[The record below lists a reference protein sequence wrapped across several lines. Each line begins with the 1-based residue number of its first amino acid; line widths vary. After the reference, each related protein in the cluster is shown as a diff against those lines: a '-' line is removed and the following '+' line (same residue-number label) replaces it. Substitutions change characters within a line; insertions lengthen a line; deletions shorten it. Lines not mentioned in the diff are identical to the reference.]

1 MKAIFAAALL
11 VVGGIAFAEEQAA
24 PANAGSGIV
33 VKADSSGANPVS
45 DKPAAPPENAPPD
58 KKAPSKNDKP
68 AKAPT
73 NTPDEKPLPG
83 DKKHVADEAKLP
95 TPEELIKKIKAM
107 DAEKSKKSK
116 IAYFDLSARPI
127 TEAPAGFSLFG
138 DDGSMTLRS
147 IINRLHQARDDKDI
161 KGVLITLGEG
171 GVNFSQAQELRGALK
186 DLTKAGKTSYVYA
199 DGYDTDT
206 YIVASGAKHIC
217 MLEGGEIMIPGVGL
231 EATFYKGLFDKI
243 GVKADY
249 VQIGEFK
256 GADEE
261 YTRTEASPELKG
273 ELTKLTNSLYEQ
285 IVGVISTSRG
295 ISKDDVKSIIDQT
308 ILAGPA
314 AKQAKLVD
322 DLTDQ
327 DSLRGLISKD
337 VGNDIDLL
345 ADYGSTRE
353 AADLSNPTA
362 LFSLLMKKPAPEST
376 NPQVALIYAEGVIV
390 DGEAG
395 DGLFSE
401 GGVGSDTM
409 RKAMRIAAR
418 DENIKA
424 IVIRID
430 SPGGSALASE
440 VMWQAVRH
448 AAEKKPVIISIGSM
462 AASGG
467 YYLASAGDKIF
478 ADPSAIVGSIGVVGG
493 KFVFKGVYDWSGI
506 HTEAFSKGKNAGLF
520 SSSEPWDDRQKLM
533 VTKWMEGTY
542 KQFTERVMKTRGGK
556 IKDIDKVAR
565 GRIFVA
571 SEAKDLGMV
580 DEIGGIDEALTYA
593 AKDVGLEPGKYDVR
607 IVPAPKSLG
616 DLIMGGGAEAAY
628 PFKPTIQISPD
639 SVLNAVSPELRQ
651 TIARELQMVRMLQ
664 ERPVVLMSPYN
675 VTIR

>member
-1 MKAIFAAALL
+1 
-11 VVGGIAFAEEQAA
+11 
-24 PANAGSGIV
+24 
-33 VKADSSGANPVS
+33 
-45 DKPAAPPENAPPD
+45 
-58 KKAPSKNDKP
+58 
-68 AKAPT
+68 
-73 NTPDEKPLPG
+73 
-83 DKKHVADEAKLP
+83 
-95 TPEELIKKIKAM
+95 
-107 DAEKSKKSK
+107 
-116 IAYFDLSARPI
+116 
-127 TEAPAGFSLFG
+127 
-138 DDGSMTLRS
+138 MTLRS
-147 IINRLHQARDDKDI
+147 IIERLHQVRDDKEM
-161 KGVLITLGEG
+161 KGALILLGEG
-171 GVNFSQAQELRGALK
+171 GVNFSQAQELRNALR
-186 DLTKAGKTSYVYA
+186 DLTKAGKSTYVYA

-206 YIVASGAKHIC
+206 YIVASGAKHVC

-231 EATFYKGLFDKI
+231 EATFYKGLFDKV

-273 ELTKLTNSLYEQ
+273 ELTKLTNSLYDQ
-285 IVGVISTSRG
+285 IVETIASSRK
-295 ISKDDVKSIIDQT
+295 ISKDDVKAIIDET
-308 ILAGPA
+308 ILTGPA
-314 AKQAKLVD
+314 AKEKGLVD
-322 DLTDQ
+322 ELTDQ
-327 DSLRGLISKD
+327 DDLRKLIAKD
-337 VGNDIDLL
+337 IGNDIDLV
-345 ADYGSTRE
+345 ADYGRTRE
-353 AADLSNPTA
+353 QADLSSPMA
-362 LFSLLMKKPAPEST
+362 IFSLLMKKPEPQTSK
-376 NPQVALIYAEGVIV
+376 PQVALIYAEGVIV

-395 DGLFSE
+395 DGLFSQD
-401 GGVGSDTM
+401 GVGSDTM

-493 KFVFKGVYDWSGI
+493 KFVFKGVYEWAGI
-506 HTEAFSKGKNAGLF
+506 NAEAFSKGKNAGLF

-571 SEAKDLGMV
+571 KDAKALGMV
-580 DEIGGIDEALTYA
+580 DEIGGIDETLAYA
-593 AKDVGLEPGKYDVR
+593 AKDAGLEPGHYDVR
-607 IVPAPKSLG
+607 IVPAPKTLG
-616 DLIMGGGAEAAY
+616 DILTGNGADAALA
-628 PFKPTIQISPD
+628 FKPTIQISPD
-639 SVLNAVSPELRQ
+639 SILNMASPELRRS
-651 TIARELQMVRMLQ
+651 IARELQMVRILQ
-664 ERPVVLMSPYN
+664 DRPVVLMSPYD
-675 VTIR
+675 VTIK